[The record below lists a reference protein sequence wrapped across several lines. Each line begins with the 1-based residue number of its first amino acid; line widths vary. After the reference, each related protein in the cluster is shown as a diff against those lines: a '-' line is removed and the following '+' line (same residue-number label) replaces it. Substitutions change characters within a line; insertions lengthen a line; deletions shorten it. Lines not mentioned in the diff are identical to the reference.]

1 MDSPPMKSCMPN
13 NESSSQKMNEIT
25 PMVEDSLIATTIEEM
40 MMRKLSI
47 RLMRRNG
54 RTERNAN
61 AQDS

>member
-1 MDSPPMKSCMPN
+1 MPN